1 MKINKIFLCV
11 LSVGLLSFLSC
22 EDSIERE
29 PSPIVPPN
37 CQNVFF
43 PNSNTTD
50 IELEPTELAQVIVPI
65 SREDSK
71 TTATVPIKVFSADD
85 VFNIPETVTFDA
97 GEDTT
102 SFVVTFPEAEEGI
115 KYSFEIGISGD
126 EYFNP
131 YINNKTSIKIS
142 VIRIKWENIGKGV
155 MIEGIIPT
163 LFGVPALYPFY
174 VDIQKATLPG
184 GTTRYRLVN
193 PFKPMESED
202 FDEYGIADGYP
213 YNAPEDMLEG
223 DFYLVINVDSKN
235 NASILPQQIGFD
247 WGYGYFLTGSAYMN
261 ISDDINE
268 YPLGRYDEENG
279 VIIFPENSLFISM
292 SDFNNGEKY
301 SCETPTFIYF
311 NLEAYLNAQQN
322 DNEEE

>member
-1 MKINKIFLCV
+1 MR
-11 LSVGLLSFLSC
+11 SVGLLSFLSC

-131 YINNKTSIKIS
+131 YINNKTSIKFPYC
-142 VIRIKWENIGKGV
+142 IKWENIGKGV
-155 MIEGIIPT
+155 MIEDYSN
-163 LFGVPALYPFY
+163 LFGVPLYPFMWIFKKQLY
-174 VDIQKATLPG
+174 
-184 GTTRYRLVN
+184 LVELLVTVWLTHLN
-193 PFKPMESED
+193 RWSQED

-213 YNAPEDMLEG
+213 YNALKICWRE
-223 DFYLVINVDSKN
+223 
-235 NASILPQQIGFD
+235 
-247 WGYGYFLTGSAYMN
+247 
-261 ISDDINE
+261 
-268 YPLGRYDEENG
+268 
-279 VIIFPENSLFISM
+279 IFI
-292 SDFNNGEKY
+292 
-301 SCETPTFIYF
+301 
-311 NLEAYLNAQQN
+311 
-322 DNEEE
+322 